1 MNFHMN
7 GKFIATQYTNSE
19 APEWLLDQ
27 VARKCYPDYCTD
39 ILFTGSKFIH
49 GPDYNKK
56 NGESDW
62 DIVVYG
68 DLILK
73 KIISDKSWVVCG
85 ECGEYYGENSKFHA
99 FRKGDLNLII
109 VKDQIA
115 FERWKIAS
123 YAAKHLCVFDKSRRV
138 DLFNLVHSLP

>member
-27 VARKCYPDYCTD
+27 VAWKCYPDYCTD

-73 KIISDKSWVVCG
+73 KIVSDDSWV
-85 ECGEYYGENSKFHA
+85 ECGKYYYDDSKFRA
-99 FRKGDLNLII
+99 FRRAELNLII
-109 VKDQIA
+109 VKDRIA

-138 DLFNLVHSLP
+138 DLFNFVHSLP